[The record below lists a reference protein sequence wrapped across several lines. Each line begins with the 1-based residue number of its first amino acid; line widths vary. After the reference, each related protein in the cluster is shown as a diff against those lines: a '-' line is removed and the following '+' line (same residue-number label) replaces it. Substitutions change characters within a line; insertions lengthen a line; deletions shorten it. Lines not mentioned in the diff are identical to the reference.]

1 MRLEPHVRFEQMD
14 GGMGDHKSVT
24 DIDTLISAQAQELSA
39 KLQEHRLEL
48 FPPAAEKPLR
58 AFQAA
63 EAAKLLSVNS
73 GYLRNLSLEGKGPT
87 PIITSSGRRSYTAEQ
102 IQELRVYLD
111 ETGRPSRRYVPHR
124 RGKEHI
130 QVIAVVN
137 FKGGSGKTTT
147 TAHLAQH
154 LALLG
159 HRVLAVDLDPQASLS
174 ALHGFQPE
182 FDLGPNETLYAA
194 IRYDD
199 QARPLHDLIQK
210 TNFPGLHIVPANIEL
225 MEFEYDTP
233 RILATRDSEAAGA
246 IFFARLDAALAT
258 VADDYDVVVVD
269 CPPQLGYLTMAALCT
284 ATAVLIPV
292 HPQMLDVMSMCQFL
306 LMLGDV
312 LSHLKVSGGNMQYDW
327 LRYLITRYE
336 PGDGPQTQMVAFMRS
351 LFGRHVLTNPML
363 KSVAISDA
371 GITKQTLYEVERRQF
386 TPATYDRALECLNAV
401 NGEIEALIHAAWG
414 RG

>member
-1 MRLEPHVRFEQMD
+1 MLLKPHLRVNDMNGPPGNR
-14 GGMGDHKSVT
+14 KVA
-24 DIDTLISAQAQELSA
+24 DIDTIISAQAQELSER
-39 KLQEHRLEL
+39 LQAHRLEL
-48 FPPAAEKPLR
+48 FPPAAQKPLR
-58 AFQAA
+58 SFQAS
-63 EAAKLLSVNS
+63 EVAKLLGVKS
-73 GYLRNLSLEGKGPT
+73 GYLRNLSLEGKGPS
-87 PIITSSGRRSYTAEQ
+87 PSVTSSGRRFYAAEQ
-102 IQELRVYLD
+102 VQELRAYLD
-111 ETGRPSRRYVPHR
+111 QTGRPSRRYVPHR

-154 LALLG
+154 LALTG

-194 IRYDD
+194 LRYDD
-199 QARPLHDLIQK
+199 EARPLSELIRP

-233 RILATRDSEAAGA
+233 RVLATHEGGATGRD
-246 IFFARLDAALAT
+246 FFARLDNALAT
-258 VADDYDVVVVD
+258 VADDYDIVVID

-312 LSHLKVSGGNMQYDW
+312 LSHLKSAGGNLRYDW
-327 LRYLITRYE
+327 MRYLVTRYE
-336 PGDGPQTQMVAFMRS
+336 PSDGPQTQMVGFMRS
-351 LFGRHVLTNPML
+351 LFGEHVLTHPML

-386 TPATYDRALECLNAV
+386 TPATYDRALECLDAV
-401 NGEIEALIHAAWG
+401 NGEVEQLVHQAWG

>member
-1 MRLEPHVRFEQMD
+1 MD
-14 GGMGDHKSVT
+14 SLPEDRNAAA
-24 DIDTLISAQAQELSA
+24 DINTLIRIQAQDLSE
-39 KLQEHRLEL
+39 KLQAHRLDL
-48 FPPAAEKPLR
+48 FPPAAQKPLR
-58 AFQAA
+58 SFQAA
-63 EAAKLLSVNS
+63 EAAKLLGVKS
-73 GYLRNLSLEGKGPT
+73 GYLRNLSLEGKGPA
-87 PIITSSGRRSYTAEQ
+87 PAVTSSGRRSYTAEQ
-102 IQELRVYLD
+102 VQELRAYLD

-124 RGKEHI
+124 RGKEHL

-147 TAHLAQH
+147 AAHLAQH
-154 LALLG
+154 LALGG

-199 QARPLHDLIQK
+199 AARPLRDLIRR
-210 TNFPGLHIVPANIEL
+210 TNFPGLDIVPANIEL
-225 MEFEYDTP
+225 MEFEYETP
-233 RILATRDSEAAGA
+233 RALTGREGDSTGP
-246 IFFARLDAALAT
+246 IFFARLDAALAS
-258 VADDYDVVVVD
+258 VADDYDVVVID

-284 ATAVLIPV
+284 ATSVLIPV

-312 LSHLKVSGGNMQYDW
+312 LTHLKDAGGNMHYDW
-327 LRYLITRYE
+327 LRYLITRHE
-336 PGDGPQTQMVAFMRS
+336 PGDSPQTQMVGFMRS
-351 LFGRHVLTNPML
+351 LFGSHVLNHPML

-371 GITKQTLYEVERRQF
+371 SITKQTLYEIERRQF
-386 TPATYDRALECLNAV
+386 TPSTYDRAMECLDAV
-401 NGEIEALIHAAWG
+401 NGEIEVLIHAAWG